1 MSSFFDEI
9 KDELTKAGA
18 NAEPAPQPKPAP
30 KPAVVVVA
38 PEPEIIKAPLEPVAA
53 AKISIEPEIVKYSPV
68 TAPPAAPEAMR
79 LYDSVGVFRGVLLPD
94 GTFEG
99 VTSAGPAAAPFSNL
113 SEEDRAPVIPEDEA
127 RVDLPQR
134 TSGRIIFL
142 TATYESDKE
151 DPTHERRRKRLEND
165 IHRGLAAR
173 TSVERDPERSAAAQS
188 INQWKM

>member
-1 MSSFFDEI
+1 MGFFDEI
-9 KDELTKAGA
+9 KDELTKAGPQ
-18 NAEPAPQPKPAP
+18 AEPAPLPKPAP
-30 KPAVVVVA
+30 KPAIVV
-38 PEPEIIKAPLEPVAA
+38 EPEIVAA
-53 AKISIEPEIVKYSPV
+53 PAPAPTVAKIRIEPEIVKHAPV
-68 TAPPAAPEAMR
+68 IAPTAAPEAMR
-79 LYDSVGVFRGVLLPD
+79 LYDSVGVYRGVLLPD

-99 VTSAGPAAAPFSNL
+99 VARATTTTTPFSNL
-113 SEEDRAPVIPEDEA
+113 SEQDRAPVIPEDEA

-173 TSVERDPERSAAAQS
+173 TSVERDPEKSANAQS
-188 INQWKM
+188 VNQWKI